1 MTVYNTGMNERW
13 TIEQLAPLVE
23 MALDL
28 SGYNGQHSG
37 RVRSL
42 PDLRTIRYYTTL
54 GLLDPPAEMR
64 GRKAFYGRR
73 HLVQLVAI
81 KRLQSRGLSLAQ
93 VQQAL
98 AGMDDRALAELAA
111 LPADFWHR
119 AAALA
124 ETGRRGAPRRRPA
137 SATLLGRRT
146 CGCRRSNAGSE
157 EPPAPRLALHLPVI
171 DGVELVLE
179 GIDPAR
185 WTPEAIARLKGP
197 LEALARTLRD
207 LKLRTHRRSAGMETS
222 RRRVMR
228 TISSTNGK

>member
-13 TIEQLAPLVE
+13 TIEQLTPLVE
-23 MALDL
+23 MALDV

-98 AGMDDRALAELAA
+98 AGMSDRALAELAA
-111 LPADFWHR
+111 LPADFWGR
-119 AAALA
+119 AIALPKQSVEAHSALTGQRSGFWVA
-124 ETGRRGAPRRRPA
+124 ETTLPA
-137 SATLLGRRT
+137 SKPA
-146 CGCRRSNAGSE
+146 E
-157 EPPAPRLALHLPVI
+157 EPATARLALHLPVI
-171 DGVELVLE
+171 EGVQLVLE
-179 GIDPAR
+179 GVDPAR
-185 WTPEAIARLKGP
+185 WTPAAIARLKGP
-197 LEALARTLRD
+197 LEGLARTLRD
-207 LKLRTHRRSAGMETS
+207 LKLT
-222 RRRVMR
+222 
-228 TISSTNGK
+228 STNGK